1 MSEHLDTAL
10 VDTWFAA
17 WSRSR
22 GYRTSPEAERRAAL
36 RHRVEISDDL
46 ARELARSLRELAGLK
61 RRPAHG

>member
-22 GYRTSPEAERRAAL
+22 GYRTSPEAGRRAAL
-36 RHRVEISDDL
+36 RT
-46 ARELARSLRELAGLK
+46 
-61 RRPAHG
+61 